1 MVSTHFMQ
9 NGGLQQ
15 MKNTDFD
22 FKRIAQG
29 YKNRPFLHKQVI
41 TQFQNDIGKQQFALG
56 LDIGCGA
63 GLSTKALRSICTN
76 VIGTD
81 ISSEMINV
89 AREVCEQDE
98 NINFLV
104 SSAEDL
110 KMSNLSISN
119 LVIKNAK
126 IDIATAAG
134 AIQWID
140 KDTFLSNMHQLLNED
155 GYLLIYDF
163 AISDMMLENPAY
175 TDWWHNQYLMNF
187 PKPYRN
193 ESIWK
198 NEDVTP
204 HGFCMI
210 HQLDLK
216 MEHPFNLES
225 FIEFMMIQSNVNA
238 KIESGERKENDVY
251 QWFQK
256 TLSPIFHDQTQRF
269 IFKEYSWYLQKKF

>member
-1 MVSTHFMQ
+1 
-9 NGGLQQ
+9 

-22 FKRIAQG
+22 AKRIAQG

-41 TQFQNDIGKQQFALG
+41 EQFQNDIGRQQFASG

-63 GLSTKALRSICTN
+63 GLSTKALRAICTN

-89 AREVCEQDE
+89 AKEVCEQDE
-98 NINFLV
+98 NTTYLV

-110 KMSNLSISN
+110 KMSAVNN
-119 LVIKNAK
+119 RKV
-126 IDIATAAG
+126 DIVTAAG

-140 KDTFLSNMHQLLNED
+140 RDTFLSNMHEIVKDN

-163 AISDMMLENPAY
+163 AISDIMSGNPAY
-175 TDWWHNQYLMNF
+175 TGWWHDQYLVAF
-187 PKPYRN
+187 PRPYRD
-193 ESIWK
+193 ESVWK
-198 NEDVTP
+198 SEDVAP
-204 HGFCMI
+204 YGFCMI
-210 HQLDLK
+210 DQIDLK
-216 MEHPFNLES
+216 MEHPFDLAS

-238 KIESGERKENDVY
+238 RIESGERREGDVR

-256 TLSPIFHDQTQRF
+256 TLTPIFRDRTQHLV
-269 IFKEYSWYLQKKF
+269 FKGYSWYLQNKT

>member
-1 MVSTHFMQ
+1 
-9 NGGLQQ
+9 

-41 TQFQNDIGKQQFALG
+41 EIFQNDTGRQQYALG

-63 GLSTKALRSICTN
+63 GLSTKALKAICTN

-81 ISSEMINV
+81 ISPEMIRV
-89 AREVCEQDE
+89 AREVCACDE
-98 NINFLV
+98 NITYLV

-110 KMSNLSISN
+110 TFEIADKK
-119 LVIKNAK
+119 V
-126 IDIATAAG
+126 DIVTAAG

-140 KDTFLSNMHQLLNED
+140 RELFLSNMSRIMNEN

-163 AISDMMLENPAY
+163 AISDTMLENPAY
-175 TDWWHNQYLMNF
+175 TDWWYNQYLVEF

-204 HGFCMI
+204 YGFRMNNQI
-210 HQLDLK
+210 DLN
-216 MEHPFNLES
+216 MEHSFELES

-238 KIESGERKENDVY
+238 KIEENGQEEKAIY
-251 QWFQK
+251 KWFQQ
-256 TLSPIFHDQTQRF
+256 TLSPIFDNRNQRLL
-269 IFKEYSWYLQKKF
+269 FKGYSWYLQKE

>member
-1 MVSTHFMQ
+1 
-9 NGGLQQ
+9 
-15 MKNTDFD
+15 MKSTDFD

-41 TQFQNDIGKQQFALG
+41 ERFQNDIGGQPFALG

-63 GLSTKALRSICTN
+63 GLSTKALKIICTN

-81 ISSEMINV
+81 ISPEMINV
-89 AREVCEQDE
+89 AREVCGQDE
-98 NINFLV
+98 NIAYLV

-110 KMSNLSISN
+110 EISDLSISN
-119 LVIKNAK
+119 LPVEDIK

-140 KDTFLSNMHQLLNED
+140 KDTFLSNMHQLMREN

-163 AISDMMLENPAY
+163 AISDVMLENPAY
-175 TDWWHNQYLMNF
+175 TEWWHNQYLIEF
-187 PKPYRN
+187 PRPYRN

-204 HGFCMI
+204 HGFRMLN
-210 HQLDLK
+210 QTDLK
-216 MEHPFNLES
+216 MEYRFDLAS

-238 KIESGERKENDVY
+238 KIETGEKKEEDVS
-251 QWFQK
+251 QWFHK
-256 TLSPIFHDQTQRF
+256 TLSPIFHDQSQCLV
-269 IFKEYSWYLQKKF
+269 FKGYSWYLQNK